1 MSLSCMELQLDQWL
15 LTKGRS
21 SAGRRH
27 AVSHGRGNFLNPQQA
42 GGRGHGE
49 AELCSSDLNLQW
61 ACCLGWLVKPGKIQG
76 LTEVPWPLK

>member
-27 AVSHGRGNFLNPQQA
+27 SMFCGRGNFLNPQQA
-42 GGRGHGE
+42 GGRGRGE
-49 AELCSSDLNLQW
+49 AESCSLDLNLQC
-61 ACCLGWLVKPGKIQG
+61 AHFLGWLVRPGKIQG
-76 LTEVPWPLK
+76 LREVPRTLA